1 MKRFLTS
8 WGPLL
13 LALSIFAVALESNAA
28 AFQNGSFESP
38 RLSPP
43 GEVLPSGSTNI
54 TGWVTGGPGTVSLAS
69 GPRSGVTPEDG
80 AQQIGF
86 NGGNTETG
94 ATLSQVFDTIPRQ
107 SYTIRFFV
115 RRAAS
120 GGGTMSVVAQGTS

>member
-54 TGWVTGGPGTVSLAS
+54 TGWVTGGAGAGSLAR
-69 GPRSGVTPEDG
+69 GPRLGGTPGGGGQKKRVHGGQKRSGAPPL
-80 AQQIGF
+80 QNF
-86 NGGNTETG
+86 C
-94 ATLSQVFDTIPRQ
+94 TLPRQ
-107 SYTIRFFV
+107 
-115 RRAAS
+115 RAPS
-120 GGGTMSVVAQGTS
+120 C